1 VSDAGAGVAGDA
13 PRETFASRAGA
24 WMTMLGVA
32 IGLGNVWRFPYL
44 VGRFGG
50 SAFVL
55 FYVVLVVLV
64 GVPALMAEWAL
75 GRHTRR
81 GTLGAFARAGI
92 PFGRQVGWFLFAVV
106 IMATGYYTS
115 VIGWVAL
122 YGLAELGRA
131 VGLRFDPSGILPPE
145 TGFAARSLM
154 LQLLLTGLVI
164 LACAVVLIKGL
175 RRGIERVSVV
185 IVPMLFIVLIVLI
198 ARSLTLRG
206 AFAGVQWYILKFRPE
221 DFTAR
226 AAVAALGHTMFTLSL
241 GGTFM
246 VVYGSYLNT
255 HDVLRRGASWTAAG
269 DTAAGL
275 LAGLAIFPA
284 VFAFALEPASGP
296 GLLFAT
302 LPKVFAQLPAG
313 GLFGFMFFAGLW
325 GAAYLSDVASFEV
338 LVAGLTDNTRLTRT
352 AAVWLVA
359 GLAYLAAIPPMLNMR
374 IFVPW
379 DLTFGSGM
387 QTLGALVTVLTVGW
401 SLNRA
406 TALQELSDGDAQ
418 APMWLPWLYQWLRF
432 VVPGAIL
439 SVGIWWLVTDV
450 LGITRGV

>member
-1 VSDAGAGVAGDA
+1 MTSPD
-13 PRETFASRAGA
+13 RETFATRFGVL
-24 WMTMLGVA
+24 MTMLGVA

-44 VGRFGG
+44 VGKFGG

-55 FYVVLVVLV
+55 FYVILVVLI

-81 GTLGAFARAGI
+81 GTLGAYARARL
-92 PFGRQVGWFLFAVV
+92 PFGKQMGWFLFV
-106 IMATGYYTS
+106 IVLAATGYYTN

-122 YGLAELGRA
+122 YAIAELARTAGVA
-131 VGLRFDPSGILPPE
+131 FDPSPILPPE
-145 TGFAARSLM
+145 TGYSARSLVF
-154 LQLLLTGLVI
+154 QLVASAAVMC
-164 LACAVVLIKGL
+164 ACAIVLIKGL
-175 RRGIERVSVV
+175 RRGIEQVSK
-185 IVPMLFIVLIVLI
+185 ILIPGLFLVLILLI
-198 ARSLTLRG
+198 VRSLALPG
-206 AFAGVQWYILKFRPE
+206 SMAGVQWYILKFRPQ

-255 HDVLRRGASWTAAG
+255 HDKLRNSAIFTASG

-275 LAGLAIFPA
+275 MAGLAIFPA
-284 VFAFALEPASGP
+284 VFAFGLEPGSGP

-302 LPKVFAQLPAG
+302 LPKVFAHMPAG
-313 GLFGFMFFAGLW
+313 GIFGFLFFAGLF
-325 GAAYLSDVASFEV
+325 GAAYLSDIASFEV
-338 LVAGLTDNTRLTRT
+338 LVAGLTDNTSVSRT
-352 AAVWLVA
+352 KAVWIVV
-359 GLAYLAAIPPMLNMR
+359 GLAFVLSIPPMLNMQV
-374 IFVPW
+374 FVPW

-387 QTLGALVTVLTVGW
+387 QTLGALVAVLTVGW
-401 SLNRA
+401 SLDRS
-406 TALQELSDGDAQ
+406 TAMRELSDG
-418 APMWLPWLYQWLRF
+418 APDTRWARGLYLWLRF

-450 LGITRGV
+450 LKLSTGV